1 MKPIQIKSILKSQEP
16 RRVYDIHHNLPPG
29 AFYDRQPNLVTDAAL
44 ISNCGRHA
52 GGVVLTDSPL
62 EKENMPLI
70 IGGKDTKRSLQTPW
84 TEGVNYRMLEHFGFL
99 KFDFL
104 ALGTL
109 RIFEKTVEKV
119 LKKTTGRKHIRF
131 EEIKKWF
138 GDNLSPDRNPMT
150 DINVYKNVFWD
161 GNYMSIF
168 QFVKPNTQSFMR
180 RMKPT
185 CIRDIAIATSI
196 HRPGPLSLKVDEKFL
211 QNRENHDNLKYEH
224 PLLREVLE
232 NTENLLIFQEQLQLI
247 YHKLCGIPLDE
258 TDGVRKAFTKKE
270 INNKEKAAAERDKLK
285 GEFMRLSKENAGVD
299 EKMSSK
305 FFDNMS
311 ALVAY
316 SFNKCLHQD
325 SLVETK
331 EGMKKIKDVVPEVDF
346 VNSQNGFVKV
356 VNKYQNG
363 RKNLVKIKTKSGKE
377 LICTLDHKI
386 QTPEGMKTVQEIIN
400 LKLPIVIKDTHN
412 TNTDIVVTNIFYQ
425 VEDIISTE
433 IFGEDETYDL
443 EVDHPDHT
451 FYANGISVS
460 NSHAV
465 SYSIA
470 TYQCAHFLTYHPDEW
485 VTSCLDYNATEKGK
499 VVGQDDPKATS
510 MREAQKLGYK
520 FAKPDIN
527 WSGQGYDM
535 HPTEPKVIVPGFTSI
550 KGIGM
555 SALQEIY
562 ANRPYKTL
570 EDLLITPNG
579 QWRHSKFNKKAL
591 GSLIQL
597 EGFDSLGFVGPNK
610 QVENYKQLYNIILGN
625 YDNLKRISGLKKNN
639 DIRPV
644 LQQLVLEQKGVPD
657 WTREEKIGFWLALA
671 GSVNMDLVLDER
683 YVKVINQYGLVSIDA
698 VPEPEPNMVVKDMV
712 WFIVKSV
719 AAKTSKAGKPYLEMK
734 VNGEKFVDIT
744 LRLWNVANAEAIV
757 KHGAIKKNSL
767 MCGEVK
773 RDNFGFSTFY
783 KNIASLLEAS
793 NHADRDD
800 SDIPIG

>member
-1 MKPIQIKSILKSQEP
+1 MKPVQIKKIE
-16 RRVYDIHHNLPPG
+16 RIEGERHVYDIHHNLPPG

-109 RIFEKTVEKV
+109 RIFEKTVEKII
-119 LKKTTGRKHIRF
+119 KRKTGAKYVKF

-138 GDNLSPDRNPMT
+138 ADNLSPDKNPMT
-150 DINVYKNVFWD
+150 DMNVYKHVFWD

-196 HRPGPLSLKVDEKFL
+196 HRPGPLSLSVDEKFL
-211 QNRENHDNLKYEH
+211 NNRENHANLKYEH
-224 PLLREVLE
+224 PLLKEVLE
-232 NTENLLIFQEQLQLI
+232 DTENLLIFQEQLQLI

-285 GEFMRLSKENAGVD
+285 TEFIKLSKENAGVD

-305 FFDNMS
+305 FFDNMA

-316 SFNKCLHQD
+316 SFNL
-325 SLVETK
+325 
-331 EGMKKIKDVVPEVDF
+331 
-346 VNSQNGFVKV
+346 
-356 VNKYQNG
+356 
-363 RKNLVKIKTKSGKE
+363 
-377 LICTLDHKI
+377 
-386 QTPEGMKTVQEIIN
+386 
-400 LKLPIVIKDTHN
+400 
-412 TNTDIVVTNIFYQ
+412 
-425 VEDIISTE
+425 
-433 IFGEDETYDL
+433 
-443 EVDHPDHT
+443 
-451 FYANGISVS
+451 
-460 NSHAV
+460 SHAI
-465 SYSIA
+465 SYSLA

-485 VTSCLDYNATEKGK
+485 VTSCLDYSATEKGK
-499 VVGQDDPKATS
+499 VVGQDDPKSTS

-527 WSGQGYDM
+527 WSGQGYEM
-535 HPTEPKVIVPGFTSI
+535 HPTEAKVIVPGFTSI

-555 SALQEIY
+555 AALQEIY
-562 ANRPYKTL
+562 ANRPYKTI
-570 EDLLITPNG
+570 EDLLITPSG

-597 EGFDSLGFVGPNK
+597 EGFDSLNCVGPNK

-644 LQQLVLEQKGVPD
+644 LQKLIEEAKGEPD

-698 VPEPEPNMVVKDMV
+698 VPEPEPDTTIKETV

-719 AAKTSKAGKPYLEMK
+719 AAKVSKAGKPYLEMK
-734 VNGEKFVDIT
+734 VNGEKFIDIT
-744 LRLWNVANAEAIV
+744 LRLWNVANADTIV
-757 KHGAIKKNSL
+757 KQGLIKKNSL

-793 NHADRDD
+793 NHANGDD
-800 SDIPIG
+800 SEIPIG

>member
-1 MKPIQIKSILKSQEP
+1 MIDYIESI
-16 RRVYDIHHNLPPG
+16 
-29 AFYDRQPNLVTDAAL
+29 
-44 ISNCGRHA
+44 
-52 GGVVLTDSPL
+52 
-62 EKENMPLI
+62 
-70 IGGKDTKRSLQTPW
+70 
-84 TEGVNYRMLEHFGFL
+84 
-99 KFDFL
+99 
-104 ALGTL
+104 
-109 RIFEKTVEKV
+109 
-119 LKKTTGRKHIRF
+119 
-131 EEIKKWF
+131 
-138 GDNLSPDRNPMT
+138 
-150 DINVYKNVFWD
+150 
-161 GNYMSIF
+161 
-168 QFVKPNTQSFMR
+168 
-180 RMKPT
+180 
-185 CIRDIAIATSI
+185 
-196 HRPGPLSLKVDEKFL
+196 
-211 QNRENHDNLKYEH
+211 
-224 PLLREVLE
+224 
-232 NTENLLIFQEQLQLI
+232 
-247 YHKLCGIPLDE
+247 
-258 TDGVRKAFTKKE
+258 
-270 INNKEKAAAERDKLK
+270 
-285 GEFMRLSKENAGVD
+285 
-299 EKMSSK
+299 
-305 FFDNMS
+305 
-311 ALVAY
+311 
-316 SFNKCLHQD
+316 
-325 SLVETK
+325 
-331 EGMKKIKDVVPEVDF
+331 
-346 VNSQNGFVKV
+346 
-356 VNKYQNG
+356 
-363 RKNLVKIKTKSGKE
+363 
-377 LICTLDHKI
+377 
-386 QTPEGMKTVQEIIN
+386 
-400 LKLPIVIKDTHN
+400 
-412 TNTDIVVTNIFYQ
+412 
-425 VEDIISTE
+425 E

-555 SALQEIY
+555 AALQEIY

-644 LQQLVLEQKGVPD
+644 LQQLILEQKGVPD

-698 VPEPEPNMVVKDMV
+698 VPEPEPNSVVKDMV

-757 KHGAIKKNSL
+757 KNGAIKKNSL

-783 KNIASLLEAS
+783 KSIASLLEAS

>member
-1 MKPIQIKSILKSQEP
+1 MKPVQIKKIE
-16 RRVYDIHHNLPPG
+16 RIEGERHVYDIHHNLPPG

-109 RIFEKTVEKV
+109 RIFEKTVEKII
-119 LKKTTGRKHIRF
+119 KRKTGAKYVRF

-138 GDNLSPDRNPMT
+138 ADNLSPDKNPMT
-150 DINVYKNVFWD
+150 DMNVYKHVFWD

-185 CIRDIAIATSI
+185 CIRDIATATSI
-196 HRPGPLSLKVDEKFL
+196 HRPGPLSLSVDEKFL
-211 QNRENHDNLKYEH
+211 NNRENHANLKYEH
-224 PLLREVLE
+224 PLLKEVLE
-232 NTENLLIFQEQLQLI
+232 DTENLLIFQEQLQLI

-285 GEFMRLSKENAGVD
+285 GEFIKLSKENAGVD

-305 FFDNMS
+305 FFDNMA

-316 SFNKCLHQD
+316 SFNL
-325 SLVETK
+325 
-331 EGMKKIKDVVPEVDF
+331 
-346 VNSQNGFVKV
+346 
-356 VNKYQNG
+356 
-363 RKNLVKIKTKSGKE
+363 
-377 LICTLDHKI
+377 
-386 QTPEGMKTVQEIIN
+386 
-400 LKLPIVIKDTHN
+400 
-412 TNTDIVVTNIFYQ
+412 
-425 VEDIISTE
+425 
-433 IFGEDETYDL
+433 
-443 EVDHPDHT
+443 
-451 FYANGISVS
+451 
-460 NSHAV
+460 SHAI
-465 SYSIA
+465 SYSLA

-485 VTSCLDYNATEKGK
+485 VTSCLDYSATEKGK
-499 VVGQDDPKATS
+499 VVGQDDPKSTS

-527 WSGQGYDM
+527 WSGQGYEM
-535 HPTEPKVIVPGFTSI
+535 HPTEAKVIVPGFTSI

-555 SALQEIY
+555 AALQEIY
-562 ANRPYKTL
+562 ANRPYKTI
-570 EDLLITPNG
+570 EDLLITPSG

-597 EGFDSLGFVGPNK
+597 EGFDSLNCVGPNK

-644 LQQLVLEQKGVPD
+644 LQKLIEEAKGEPD

-698 VPEPEPNMVVKDMV
+698 VPEPEPDTVIKETV

-719 AAKTSKAGKPYLEMK
+719 AAKVSKAGKPYLEMK

-744 LRLWNVANAEAIV
+744 LRLWNVANADTIV
-757 KHGAIKKNSL
+757 KQGLIKKNSL

-793 NHADRDD
+793 NHANGDD
-800 SDIPIG
+800 SEIPIG

>member
-1 MKPIQIKSILKSQEP
+1 MKPVQIKAIE
-16 RRVYDIHHNLPPG
+16 RIEGERHVYDIHHNLPPG

-109 RIFEKTVEKV
+109 RIFEKTVEKII
-119 LKKTTGRKHIRF
+119 KRKTGAKYVKF

-138 GDNLSPDRNPMT
+138 ADNLSPDKNPMT
-150 DINVYKNVFWD
+150 DMNVYKHVFWD

-196 HRPGPLSLKVDEKFL
+196 HRPGPLSLSVDEKFL
-211 QNRENHDNLKYEH
+211 NNRENHANLKYEH
-224 PLLREVLE
+224 PLLKEVLE
-232 NTENLLIFQEQLQLI
+232 DTENLLIFQEQLQLI

-305 FFDNMS
+305 FFDNMA

-316 SFNKCLHQD
+316 SFNL
-325 SLVETK
+325 
-331 EGMKKIKDVVPEVDF
+331 
-346 VNSQNGFVKV
+346 
-356 VNKYQNG
+356 
-363 RKNLVKIKTKSGKE
+363 
-377 LICTLDHKI
+377 
-386 QTPEGMKTVQEIIN
+386 
-400 LKLPIVIKDTHN
+400 
-412 TNTDIVVTNIFYQ
+412 
-425 VEDIISTE
+425 
-433 IFGEDETYDL
+433 
-443 EVDHPDHT
+443 
-451 FYANGISVS
+451 
-460 NSHAV
+460 SHAI
-465 SYSIA
+465 SYSLA

-485 VTSCLDYNATEKGK
+485 VTSCLDYSATEKGK
-499 VVGQDDPKATS
+499 VVGQDDPKSTS

-527 WSGQGYDM
+527 WSGQGYEM
-535 HPTEPKVIVPGFTSI
+535 HPTEAKVIVPGFTSI

-555 SALQEIY
+555 AALQEIY
-562 ANRPYKTL
+562 ANRPYKTI
-570 EDLLITPNG
+570 EDLLITPSG

-597 EGFDSLGFVGPNK
+597 EGFDSLNCVGPNK

-644 LQQLVLEQKGVPD
+644 LQKLIEEAKGEPD

-698 VPEPEPNMVVKDMV
+698 VPEPEPDTTIKETV

-719 AAKTSKAGKPYLEMK
+719 AAKVSKAGKPYLEMK

-744 LRLWNVANAEAIV
+744 LRLWNVANADTIV
-757 KHGAIKKNSL
+757 KQGLIKKNSL

-793 NHADRDD
+793 NHANGDD
-800 SDIPIG
+800 SEIPIG

>member
-150 DINVYKNVFWD
+150 DMNVYKNVFWD

-224 PLLREVLE
+224 PLLKEVLE
-232 NTENLLIFQEQLQLI
+232 STENLLIFQEQLQLI

-316 SFNKCLHQD
+316 SFNL
-325 SLVETK
+325 
-331 EGMKKIKDVVPEVDF
+331 
-346 VNSQNGFVKV
+346 
-356 VNKYQNG
+356 
-363 RKNLVKIKTKSGKE
+363 
-377 LICTLDHKI
+377 
-386 QTPEGMKTVQEIIN
+386 
-400 LKLPIVIKDTHN
+400 
-412 TNTDIVVTNIFYQ
+412 
-425 VEDIISTE
+425 
-433 IFGEDETYDL
+433 
-443 EVDHPDHT
+443 
-451 FYANGISVS
+451 
-460 NSHAV
+460 SHAV

-485 VTSCLDYNATEKGK
+485 VTSCLDYYATEKGK

-644 LQQLVLEQKGVPD
+644 LQQLILEQKGVPD

-698 VPEPEPNMVVKDMV
+698 VPEPEPNSVVKDMV

-757 KHGAIKKNSL
+757 KNGAIKKNSL

>member
-138 GDNLSPDRNPMT
+138 ADNLSPDNNPMT
-150 DINVYKNVFWD
+150 DMNVYKNVFWD

-232 NTENLLIFQEQLQLI
+232 STENLLIFQEQLQLI

-316 SFNKCLHQD
+316 SFNL
-325 SLVETK
+325 
-331 EGMKKIKDVVPEVDF
+331 
-346 VNSQNGFVKV
+346 
-356 VNKYQNG
+356 
-363 RKNLVKIKTKSGKE
+363 
-377 LICTLDHKI
+377 
-386 QTPEGMKTVQEIIN
+386 
-400 LKLPIVIKDTHN
+400 
-412 TNTDIVVTNIFYQ
+412 
-425 VEDIISTE
+425 
-433 IFGEDETYDL
+433 
-443 EVDHPDHT
+443 
-451 FYANGISVS
+451 
-460 NSHAV
+460 SHAV

-555 SALQEIY
+555 AALQEIY

-644 LQQLVLEQKGVPD
+644 LQQLILEQKGVPD

-698 VPEPEPNMVVKDMV
+698 VPEPEPNSVVKDMV

-744 LRLWNVANAEAIV
+744 LRLWNVANAEAVV
-757 KHGAIKKNSL
+757 KNGAIKKNSL

-783 KNIASLLEAS
+783 KSIASLLEAS

>member
-150 DINVYKNVFWD
+150 DMNVYKNVFWD

-224 PLLREVLE
+224 PLLKEVLE
-232 NTENLLIFQEQLQLI
+232 STENLLIFQEQLQLI

-316 SFNKCLHQD
+316 SFNL
-325 SLVETK
+325 
-331 EGMKKIKDVVPEVDF
+331 
-346 VNSQNGFVKV
+346 
-356 VNKYQNG
+356 
-363 RKNLVKIKTKSGKE
+363 
-377 LICTLDHKI
+377 
-386 QTPEGMKTVQEIIN
+386 
-400 LKLPIVIKDTHN
+400 
-412 TNTDIVVTNIFYQ
+412 
-425 VEDIISTE
+425 
-433 IFGEDETYDL
+433 
-443 EVDHPDHT
+443 
-451 FYANGISVS
+451 
-460 NSHAV
+460 SHAV

-644 LQQLVLEQKGVPD
+644 LQQLILEQKGVPD

-698 VPEPEPNMVVKDMV
+698 VPEPEPNSVVKDMV

-757 KHGAIKKNSL
+757 KNGAIKKNSL

>member
-1 MKPIQIKSILKSQEP
+1 MKPVQIKKIE
-16 RRVYDIHHNLPPG
+16 RIEGERHVYDIHHNLPPG

-109 RIFEKTVEKV
+109 RIFEKTVEKII
-119 LKKTTGRKHIRF
+119 KRKTGAKYVRF

-138 GDNLSPDRNPMT
+138 ADNLSPDKNPMT
-150 DINVYKNVFWD
+150 DMNVYKHVFWD

-196 HRPGPLSLKVDEKFL
+196 HRPGPLSLSVDEKFL
-211 QNRENHDNLKYEH
+211 NNRENHANLKYEH
-224 PLLREVLE
+224 PLLKEVLE
-232 NTENLLIFQEQLQLI
+232 DTENLLIFQEQLQLI

-285 GEFMRLSKENAGVD
+285 TEFIKLSKENAGVD

-305 FFDNMS
+305 FFDNMA

-316 SFNKCLHQD
+316 SFNL
-325 SLVETK
+325 
-331 EGMKKIKDVVPEVDF
+331 
-346 VNSQNGFVKV
+346 
-356 VNKYQNG
+356 
-363 RKNLVKIKTKSGKE
+363 
-377 LICTLDHKI
+377 
-386 QTPEGMKTVQEIIN
+386 
-400 LKLPIVIKDTHN
+400 
-412 TNTDIVVTNIFYQ
+412 
-425 VEDIISTE
+425 
-433 IFGEDETYDL
+433 
-443 EVDHPDHT
+443 
-451 FYANGISVS
+451 
-460 NSHAV
+460 SHAI
-465 SYSIA
+465 SYSLA

-485 VTSCLDYNATEKGK
+485 VTSCLDYSATEKGK
-499 VVGQDDPKATS
+499 VVGQDDPKSTS

-527 WSGQGYDM
+527 WSGQGYEM
-535 HPTEPKVIVPGFTSI
+535 HPTEAKVIVPGFTSI

-555 SALQEIY
+555 AALQEIY
-562 ANRPYKTL
+562 ANRPYKTI
-570 EDLLITPNG
+570 EDLLITPSG

-597 EGFDSLGFVGPNK
+597 EGFDSLNCVGPNK

-644 LQQLVLEQKGVPD
+644 LQKLIEEAKGEPD

-698 VPEPEPNMVVKDMV
+698 VPEPEPDTTIKETV

-719 AAKTSKAGKPYLEMK
+719 AAKVSKAGKPYLEMK

-744 LRLWNVANAEAIV
+744 LRLWNVANADTIV
-757 KHGAIKKNSL
+757 KQGLIKKNSL

-793 NHADRDD
+793 NHANGDD
-800 SDIPIG
+800 SEIPIG

>member
-119 LKKTTGRKHIRF
+119 LKKATGRKHIRF

-150 DINVYKNVFWD
+150 DMNVYKNVFWD

-232 NTENLLIFQEQLQLI
+232 STENLLIFQEQLQLI

-316 SFNKCLHQD
+316 SFNL
-325 SLVETK
+325 
-331 EGMKKIKDVVPEVDF
+331 
-346 VNSQNGFVKV
+346 
-356 VNKYQNG
+356 
-363 RKNLVKIKTKSGKE
+363 
-377 LICTLDHKI
+377 
-386 QTPEGMKTVQEIIN
+386 
-400 LKLPIVIKDTHN
+400 
-412 TNTDIVVTNIFYQ
+412 
-425 VEDIISTE
+425 
-433 IFGEDETYDL
+433 
-443 EVDHPDHT
+443 
-451 FYANGISVS
+451 
-460 NSHAV
+460 SHAV

-555 SALQEIY
+555 AALQEIY

-644 LQQLVLEQKGVPD
+644 LQQLILEQKGVPD

-757 KHGAIKKNSL
+757 KNGAIKKNSL

-793 NHADRDD
+793 NHGDRDD

>member
-1 MKPIQIKSILKSQEP
+1 MKPVQIKKIE
-16 RRVYDIHHNLPPG
+16 RIEGERHVYDIHHNLPPG

-109 RIFEKTVEKV
+109 RIFEKTVEKII
-119 LKKTTGRKHIRF
+119 KRKTGAKYVKF

-138 GDNLSPDRNPMT
+138 ADNLSPDKNPMT
-150 DINVYKNVFWD
+150 DMNVYKHVFWD

-196 HRPGPLSLKVDEKFL
+196 HRPGPLSLSVDEKFL
-211 QNRENHDNLKYEH
+211 NNRENHAHLKYEH
-224 PLLREVLE
+224 PLLKEVLE
-232 NTENLLIFQEQLQLI
+232 DTENLLIFQEQLQLI

-305 FFDNMS
+305 FFDNMA

-316 SFNKCLHQD
+316 SFNL
-325 SLVETK
+325 
-331 EGMKKIKDVVPEVDF
+331 
-346 VNSQNGFVKV
+346 
-356 VNKYQNG
+356 
-363 RKNLVKIKTKSGKE
+363 
-377 LICTLDHKI
+377 
-386 QTPEGMKTVQEIIN
+386 
-400 LKLPIVIKDTHN
+400 
-412 TNTDIVVTNIFYQ
+412 
-425 VEDIISTE
+425 
-433 IFGEDETYDL
+433 
-443 EVDHPDHT
+443 
-451 FYANGISVS
+451 
-460 NSHAV
+460 SHAI
-465 SYSIA
+465 SYSLA

-485 VTSCLDYNATEKGK
+485 VTSCLDYSATEKGK
-499 VVGQDDPKATS
+499 VVGQDDPKSTS

-527 WSGQGYDM
+527 WSGQSYEM
-535 HPTEPKVIVPGFTSI
+535 HPTEAKVIVPGFTSI

-555 SALQEIY
+555 AALQEIY
-562 ANRPYKTL
+562 ANRPYKTI
-570 EDLLITPNG
+570 EDLLITPSG

-597 EGFDSLGFVGPNK
+597 EGFDSLNCVGPNK

-644 LQQLVLEQKGVPD
+644 LQKLIEEAKGEPD

-698 VPEPEPNMVVKDMV
+698 VPEPEPDTVIKETV

-719 AAKTSKAGKPYLEMK
+719 AAKVSKAGKPYLEMK

-744 LRLWNVANAEAIV
+744 LRLWNVANADTIV
-757 KHGAIKKNSL
+757 KQGLIKKNSL

-800 SDIPIG
+800 SEIPIG

>member
-316 SFNKCLHQD
+316 SFNL
-325 SLVETK
+325 
-331 EGMKKIKDVVPEVDF
+331 
-346 VNSQNGFVKV
+346 
-356 VNKYQNG
+356 
-363 RKNLVKIKTKSGKE
+363 
-377 LICTLDHKI
+377 
-386 QTPEGMKTVQEIIN
+386 
-400 LKLPIVIKDTHN
+400 
-412 TNTDIVVTNIFYQ
+412 
-425 VEDIISTE
+425 
-433 IFGEDETYDL
+433 
-443 EVDHPDHT
+443 
-451 FYANGISVS
+451 
-460 NSHAV
+460 SHAV

>member
-1 MKPIQIKSILKSQEP
+1 MKPVQIKKIE
-16 RRVYDIHHNLPPG
+16 RIEGERHVYDIHHNLPPG

-109 RIFEKTVEKV
+109 RIFEKTVEKII
-119 LKKTTGRKHIRF
+119 KRKTGAKYVRF

-138 GDNLSPDRNPMT
+138 TDNLSPDKNPMT
-150 DINVYKNVFWD
+150 DMNVYKHVFWD

-196 HRPGPLSLKVDEKFL
+196 HRPGPLSLSVDEKFL
-211 QNRENHDNLKYEH
+211 NNRENHANLKYEH
-224 PLLREVLE
+224 PLLKEVLE
-232 NTENLLIFQEQLQLI
+232 DTENLLIFQEQLQLI

-285 GEFMRLSKENAGVD
+285 GEFIKLSKENAGVD

-305 FFDNMS
+305 FFDNMA

-316 SFNKCLHQD
+316 SFNL
-325 SLVETK
+325 
-331 EGMKKIKDVVPEVDF
+331 
-346 VNSQNGFVKV
+346 
-356 VNKYQNG
+356 
-363 RKNLVKIKTKSGKE
+363 
-377 LICTLDHKI
+377 
-386 QTPEGMKTVQEIIN
+386 
-400 LKLPIVIKDTHN
+400 
-412 TNTDIVVTNIFYQ
+412 
-425 VEDIISTE
+425 
-433 IFGEDETYDL
+433 
-443 EVDHPDHT
+443 
-451 FYANGISVS
+451 
-460 NSHAV
+460 SHAI
-465 SYSIA
+465 SYSLA

-485 VTSCLDYNATEKGK
+485 VTSCLDYSATEKGK
-499 VVGQDDPKATS
+499 VVGQDDPKSTS

-527 WSGQGYDM
+527 WSGQGYEM
-535 HPTEPKVIVPGFTSI
+535 HPTEAKVIVPGFTSI

-555 SALQEIY
+555 AALQEIY
-562 ANRPYKTL
+562 ANRPYKTI
-570 EDLLITPNG
+570 EDLLITPSG

-597 EGFDSLGFVGPNK
+597 EGFDSLNCVGPNK

-644 LQQLVLEQKGVPD
+644 LQKLIEEAKGEPD

-698 VPEPEPNMVVKDMV
+698 VPEPEPDTTIKETV

-719 AAKTSKAGKPYLEMK
+719 AAKVSKAGKPYLEMK

-744 LRLWNVANAEAIV
+744 LRLWNVANADTIV
-757 KHGAIKKNSL
+757 KQGLIKKNSL

-793 NHADRDD
+793 NHANGDD
-800 SDIPIG
+800 SEIPIG

>member
-29 AFYDRQPNLVTDAAL
+29 AFYDSQPNLVTDAAL

-138 GDNLSPDRNPMT
+138 ADNLSPDNNPMT
-150 DINVYKNVFWD
+150 DMNVYKNVFWD

-224 PLLREVLE
+224 PLLKEVLE
-232 NTENLLIFQEQLQLI
+232 STENLLIFQEQLQLI

-316 SFNKCLHQD
+316 SFNL
-325 SLVETK
+325 
-331 EGMKKIKDVVPEVDF
+331 
-346 VNSQNGFVKV
+346 
-356 VNKYQNG
+356 
-363 RKNLVKIKTKSGKE
+363 
-377 LICTLDHKI
+377 
-386 QTPEGMKTVQEIIN
+386 
-400 LKLPIVIKDTHN
+400 
-412 TNTDIVVTNIFYQ
+412 
-425 VEDIISTE
+425 
-433 IFGEDETYDL
+433 
-443 EVDHPDHT
+443 
-451 FYANGISVS
+451 
-460 NSHAV
+460 SHAV

-644 LQQLVLEQKGVPD
+644 LQQLILEQKGVPD

-698 VPEPEPNMVVKDMV
+698 VPEPEPNSVVKDMV

-757 KHGAIKKNSL
+757 KNGAIKKNSL

-783 KNIASLLEAS
+783 KSIASLLEAS

>member
-1 MKPIQIKSILKSQEP
+1 MKPVQIKKIE
-16 RRVYDIHHNLPPG
+16 RIEGERHVYDIHHNLPPG

-109 RIFEKTVEKV
+109 RIFEKTVEKII
-119 LKKTTGRKHIRF
+119 KRKTGAKYVRF

-138 GDNLSPDRNPMT
+138 ADNLSPDKNPMT
-150 DINVYKNVFWD
+150 DMNVYKHVFWD

-196 HRPGPLSLKVDEKFL
+196 HRPGPLSLSVDEKFL
-211 QNRENHDNLKYEH
+211 NNRENHANLKYEH
-224 PLLREVLE
+224 PLLKEVLE
-232 NTENLLIFQEQLQLI
+232 DTENLLIFQEQLQLI

-305 FFDNMS
+305 FFDNMA

-316 SFNKCLHQD
+316 SFNL
-325 SLVETK
+325 
-331 EGMKKIKDVVPEVDF
+331 
-346 VNSQNGFVKV
+346 
-356 VNKYQNG
+356 
-363 RKNLVKIKTKSGKE
+363 
-377 LICTLDHKI
+377 
-386 QTPEGMKTVQEIIN
+386 
-400 LKLPIVIKDTHN
+400 
-412 TNTDIVVTNIFYQ
+412 
-425 VEDIISTE
+425 
-433 IFGEDETYDL
+433 
-443 EVDHPDHT
+443 
-451 FYANGISVS
+451 
-460 NSHAV
+460 SHAI
-465 SYSIA
+465 SYSLA

-485 VTSCLDYNATEKGK
+485 VTSCLDYSATEKGK
-499 VVGQDDPKATS
+499 VVGQDDPKSTS

-527 WSGQGYDM
+527 WSGQGYEM
-535 HPTEPKVIVPGFTSI
+535 HPTEAKVIVPGFTSI

-555 SALQEIY
+555 AALQEIY
-562 ANRPYKTL
+562 ANRPYKTI
-570 EDLLITPNG
+570 EDLLITPSG

-597 EGFDSLGFVGPNK
+597 EGFDSLNCVGPNK

-644 LQQLVLEQKGVPD
+644 LQKLIEEAKGEPD

-698 VPEPEPNMVVKDMV
+698 VPEPEPDTVIKETV

-719 AAKTSKAGKPYLEMK
+719 AAKVSKAGKPYLEMK

-744 LRLWNVANAEAIV
+744 LRLWNVANADTIV
-757 KHGAIKKNSL
+757 KQGLIKKNSL

-773 RDNFGFSTFY
+773 RDNFGFSSFY

-793 NHADRDD
+793 NHANGDD
-800 SDIPIG
+800 SEIPIG